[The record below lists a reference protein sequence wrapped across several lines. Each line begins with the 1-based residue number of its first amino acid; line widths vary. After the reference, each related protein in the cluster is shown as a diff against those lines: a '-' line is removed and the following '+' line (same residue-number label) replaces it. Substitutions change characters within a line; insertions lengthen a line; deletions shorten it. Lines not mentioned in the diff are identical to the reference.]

1 MGYRISFEYMRRED
15 PKGISK
21 KGFPHGVIC
30 AVEIDGDENIYL
42 GYSYCNPLDQFNR
55 VTGRKL
61 ALTRA
66 IEEMPRD
73 ERKAIWDAYFGRS

>member
-1 MGYRISFEYMRRED
+1 MYRISFEYIRKED

-21 KGFPHGVIC
+21 KGFPIGVCC
-30 AVEIDGDENIYL
+30 AVEIENDENLYL

-66 IEEMPRD
+66 IEEFPRHVRR
-73 ERKAIWDAYFGRS
+73 EIWNRYQGR